1 MSLPTTPS
9 GRRQNSPTY
18 LPLLIADRRQAIFGH
33 IRRLLEDTPAHI
45 AVNHTI
51 SVLRGVQPVPGWK
64 RPLRCLQKTSLQQ
77 VEADHG
83 MDADVSRSH
92 AQDRDCVDI
101 ATFDPRWSDAAVS
114 DWVFIYI
121 QFPYIINTKLSKFY
135 PIFTNHI
142 RKYSHLRHLASKFWN
157 NSSAIFL
164 LYRDWLSFSLSLQ
177 TNTTT
182 QPQMLS
188 DGMEELTIMNK
199 ICIVPLSLK
208 MQRCCKGTSMC
219 LSTV

>member
-1 MSLPTTPS
+1 MKRKDCRHFTRHVTYFRSTGTMSLPTTPS

-114 DWVFIYI
+114 DWVFSFTYSSH
-121 QFPYIINTKLSKFY
+121 TLS
-135 PIFTNHI
+135 TL
-142 RKYSHLRHLASKFWN
+142 SC
-157 NSSAIFL
+157 
-164 LYRDWLSFSLSLQ
+164 LSFTRFSLTTSE
-177 TNTTT
+177 NTR
-182 QPQMLS
+182 
-188 DGMEELTIMNK
+188 I
-199 ICIVPLSLK
+199 
-208 MQRCCKGTSMC
+208 
-219 LSTV
+219 